1 MRYIYIE
8 IMISFYLRNLI
19 SNEKKNMFIFRK
31 RIIRVKFF

>member
-19 SNEKKNMFIFRK
+19 SNEKKTCLYLEK
-31 RIIRVKFF
+31 ELYE